1 MSDRLIA
8 SPPLSAA
15 KPSSGPRQFA
25 AEDYAQLMSH
35 PVGVTDAWLPT
46 EGVTQVW
53 YITKGGNKNVTLQ
66 EKERGHFFS
75 AECYLVLHVF
85 SDQVRVPPHH
95 CLLSLSHPLPVV

>member
-1 MSDRLIA
+1 MPPL
-8 SPPLSAA
+8 PLSAA

-35 PVGVTDAWLPT
+35 PVGATDAWLPT

-85 SDQVRVPPHH
+85 SDQV
-95 CLLSLSHPLPVV
+95 